1 MKGAMP
7 LLHALRG
14 AAPAGCN
21 ANLQIKKIRINKK
34 KLSETAQLTVPGSFC
49 VEMEFMRIQD
59 GLRAKSQMQDVLICE
74 NGVAVYRQCGS
85 LPENVLFAER

>member
-1 MKGAMP
+1 M
-7 LLHALRG
+7 
-14 AAPAGCN
+14 
-21 ANLQIKKIRINKK
+21 I
-34 KLSETAQLTVPGSFC
+34 VPGSFC

>member
-1 MKGAMP
+1 M
-7 LLHALRG
+7 
-14 AAPAGCN
+14 
-21 ANLQIKKIRINKK
+21 
-34 KLSETAQLTVPGSFC
+34 
-49 VEMEFMRIQD
+49 EMEFMRIQY